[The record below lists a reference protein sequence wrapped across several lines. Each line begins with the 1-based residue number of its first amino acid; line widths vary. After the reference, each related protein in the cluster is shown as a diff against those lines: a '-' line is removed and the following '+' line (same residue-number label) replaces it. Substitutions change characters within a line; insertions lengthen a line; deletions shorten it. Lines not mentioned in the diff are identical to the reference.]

1 MEDPYGILPFPK
13 YDEAQADYLCD
24 ARDQYSVFVVPATT
38 NRTELVGYTMEAL
51 NIESR
56 NTVYPAYYETALQSK
71 YVHDAPSV
79 EMLDILL
86 AGRNYS
92 FAILHSSNLSRL
104 PYLVRQLMEERSTDF
119 ASLYAKKEEE
129 IEKGLR
135 SVIDAYLTYDE

>member
-1 MEDPYGILPFPK
+1 
-13 YDEAQADYLCD
+13 
-24 ARDQYSVFVVPATT
+24 
-38 NRTELVGYTMEAL
+38 MEAL